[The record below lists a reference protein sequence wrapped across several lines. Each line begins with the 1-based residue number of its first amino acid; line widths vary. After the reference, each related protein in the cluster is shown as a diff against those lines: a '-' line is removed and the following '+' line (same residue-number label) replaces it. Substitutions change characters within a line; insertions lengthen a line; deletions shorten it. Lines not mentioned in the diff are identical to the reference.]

1 MCLFFSSK
9 VGQGFPTFRYLQ
21 DSFCFIGCGFI
32 RFRIFG
38 YCCTFF
44 TPLRN
49 VLNFFILNENI
60 ILITDDLFLLI
71 MIIVTILRYV
81 FIKCSLSVFNTI
93 VIKSYKLL
101 IINILRYCDFAKNKS
116 LTNHC
121 CHLFVIFKLLSTF
134 SNNLYIAVI
143 RCYHRNT

>member
-93 VIKSYKLL
+93 AIKSYKLL

-116 LTNHC
+116 LTN
-121 CHLFVIFKLLSTF
+121 
-134 SNNLYIAVI
+134 Y
-143 RCYHRNT
+143 